1 LPAFRKLADSPRLL
15 GLRRTLR
22 RLPPTAALL
31 ERADRR
37 RLEDLQR
44 AGDLHARA
52 QSRWRAALPSAGLT
66 WGRDID
72 GTAFVACAS
81 AHGAFGPGRRLL
93 EIGPGYGRILDA
105 VLEGGYPFAGYT
117 GLDLS
122 AANVAHLRARFA
134 DPRVEFVHADA
145 EQTSLS
151 GRFDTVLS
159 SLTFKH
165 AFPSFAAIL
174 ANLAAQ
180 LDQNAVV
187 AFDLIEGERRY
198 FQRDERTYIR
208 EYSRGEIPDILRDAG
223 FELTAF
229 DHVEHARRFTRLLVV
244 ARPRSGA
251 MSGEH

>member
-1 LPAFRKLADSPRLL
+1 MPAFRKLADSPRLL
-15 GLRRTLR
+15 GVRRALR

-37 RLEDLQR
+37 RLEELQR
-44 AGDLHARA
+44 TGDPHAVA
-52 QSRWRAALPSAGLT
+52 QSRWRAALPSPGLT
-66 WGRDID
+66 WGRDVD
-72 GTAFVACAS
+72 GTAFAERAS

-93 EIGPGYGRILDA
+93 EIGPGYGRILEA
-105 VLEGGYPFAGYT
+105 VIEGGYPFAGYT

-122 AANVAHLRARFA
+122 AANVQHLRARFA
-134 DPRVEFVHADA
+134 DPRIEFVHGDA
-145 EQTSLS
+145 EQTRLS

-165 AFPSFAAIL
+165 AFPSFAPIL
-174 ANLAAQ
+174 ANLATQ

-208 EYSRGEIPDILRDAG
+208 EYSRGEIPGILRGAG

-229 DHVEHARRFTRLLVV
+229 DRVEHARRFTRLLVV
-244 ARPRSGA
+244 ARPAAGA
-251 MSGEH
+251 TAGEQ